1 MSTKIKKI
9 VVVGG
14 GSAGWMSAA
23 TFATQLDKVEIVVIE
38 SPDFPVLGVGES
50 TLGGI
55 RHWTSLV
62 GVKDKDFL
70 PKVDG
75 SYKLSIKFT
84 DFEGTGTGGF
94 HYPFGF
100 STVPIEQV
108 KTNDWWFLKGNR
120 PKFFD
125 KNAYAR
131 CHYPIAAV
139 AEQNRISTDSTG
151 RTPGFGFE
159 VDSAYHFDAIAFGQ
173 YLKETI
179 CLPRGVKLIPSTVE
193 GVVTNENGI
202 DYLKLKDGSTV
213 TADLFVDCT
222 GFKSM
227 LLGGALGVKFNSIE
241 DIIPNNKAWAT
252 QVPYKDKKTQLEP
265 FTNCTALKNG
275 WVWNIPLWSRIGAG
289 YVYSDKFVSSEEALS
304 EFKKHIKKTY
314 KINPENLEYRPI
326 EMKNGIHEKLW
337 HKNVVAIGLASG
349 FIEPLESTG
358 LLTTYEWLLSLS
370 LVLQRGVVNQWDRDA
385 FTFSLSQTYHQ
396 LAQFVGLHYA
406 ISPRSDSEYWQDI
419 TERVRIDSRTTAA
432 LADAVNKD
440 PIKDLVGSSEFLY
453 YANALH
459 KYHEYQGGTSGFQCI
474 AAGMNYPPIDY
485 KLHNALGEIRSF
497 SVNDHLD
504 RLEGL
509 YSECQAAYKNYAET
523 CPTLYDYLK
532 ERIHTDG
539 HDIQMVGTLDEL
551 DPDDPILA
559 NAPATID
566 SYRSKGIQ

>member
-55 RHWTSLV
+55 RHWTSLI
-62 GVKDKDFL
+62 GIEDKDFM

-94 HYPFGF
+94 HYPFGA
-100 STVPIEQV
+100 SIPPVEQV
-108 KTNDWWFLKGNR
+108 SQNDWWFLKGNR

-131 CHYPIAAV
+131 CHYPIASI
-139 AEQNRISTDSTG
+139 AERNRISTDSTG
-151 RTPGFGFE
+151 KTLGFSFSY
-159 VDSAYHFDAIAFGQ
+159 DSAYHFDAVAFGQ
-173 YLKETI
+173 YLKEAI

-193 GVVTNENGI
+193 GVVTNENGVES
-202 DYLKLKDGSTV
+202 LKLKDGSTV

-227 LLGGALGVKFNSIE
+227 LLGDALGVKFNSTE
-241 DIIPNNKAWAT
+241 NIIPNNNAWAT
-252 QVPYKDKKTQLEP
+252 QIPYKDKDKQLEP

-289 YVYSDKFVSSEEALS
+289 YAYSDDYITSEEALT

-326 EMKNGIHEKLW
+326 KMKNGIHEKLW
-337 HKNVVAIGLASG
+337 HKNVVAIGLSSG

-358 LLTTYEWLLSLS
+358 LLTTYEWLLA
-370 LVLQRGVVNQWDRDA
+370 LVFVLRKGFVNQWDREA
-385 FTFSLSQTYHQ
+385 FTFSLTQTYYQ

-406 ISPRSDSEYWQDI
+406 ISPRNDSEYWRSI
-419 TERVRIDSRTTAA
+419 TERVRLNSTDQ
-432 LADAVNKD
+432 
-440 PIKDLVGSSEFLY
+440 DLVTSSELFQT
-453 YANALH
+453 ANALH
-459 KYHEYQGGTSGFQCI
+459 KHHEWQGGYNGFQCI

-485 KLHNALGEIRSF
+485 AVHNALGRLRDF
-497 SVNDHLD
+497 DVDLHLE

-509 YSECQAAYKNYAET
+509 YSETQSKYIEYAET
-523 CPTLYDYLK
+523 CPTLYWYLK
-532 ERIHTDG
+532 NHIHTECFDVK
-539 HDIQMVGTLDEL
+539 MVGTLDEL
-551 DPDDPILA
+551 DPNDPILA
-559 NAPATID
+559 NMPV
-566 SYRSKGIQ
+566 Q

>member
-159 VDSAYHFDAIAFGQ
+159 VDSQLGRGKTADMGFVIPRPVELHLGNKLRYLVYINGFSLNHVIFDERMVPMFTT
-173 YLKETI
+173 L
-179 CLPRGVKLIPSTVE
+179 S
-193 GVVTNENGI
+193 
-202 DYLKLKDGSTV
+202 V
-213 TADLFVDCT
+213 TANRVPDY
-222 GFKSM
+222 
-227 LLGGALGVKFNSIE
+227 GGS
-241 DIIPNNKAWAT
+241 
-252 QVPYKDKKTQLEP
+252 
-265 FTNCTALKNG
+265 
-275 WVWNIPLWSRIGAG
+275 
-289 YVYSDKFVSSEEALS
+289 
-304 EFKKHIKKTY
+304 
-314 KINPENLEYRPI
+314 
-326 EMKNGIHEKLW
+326 
-337 HKNVVAIGLASG
+337 NVVNG
-349 FIEPLESTG
+349 
-358 LLTTYEWLLSLS
+358 
-370 LVLQRGVVNQWDRDA
+370 
-385 FTFSLSQTYHQ
+385 
-396 LAQFVGLHYA
+396 
-406 ISPRSDSEYWQDI
+406 
-419 TERVRIDSRTTAA
+419 
-432 LADAVNKD
+432 
-440 PIKDLVGSSEFLY
+440 
-453 YANALH
+453 
-459 KYHEYQGGTSGFQCI
+459 
-474 AAGMNYPPIDY
+474 AAGSGTTSSSTATWRN
-485 KLHNALGEIRSF
+485 LGM
-497 SVNDHLD
+497 
-504 RLEGL
+504 
-509 YSECQAAYKNYAET
+509 Q
-523 CPTLYDYLK
+523 
-532 ERIHTDG
+532 
-539 HDIQMVGTLDEL
+539 
-551 DPDDPILA
+551 
-559 NAPATID
+559 
-566 SYRSKGIQ
+566 